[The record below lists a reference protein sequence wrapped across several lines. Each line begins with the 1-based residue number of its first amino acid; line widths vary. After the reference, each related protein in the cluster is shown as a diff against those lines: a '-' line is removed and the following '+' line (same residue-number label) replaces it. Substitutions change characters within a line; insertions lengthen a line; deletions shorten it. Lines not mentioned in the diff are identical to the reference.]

1 MVKIITNDTDHP
13 FSFPEGRQS
22 FISKPHPA
30 DEHAPGPLCLG
41 AEFSF
46 EYVQICRWRSVL
58 MPLSF
63 QQVKVIIQ
71 PEAAVNL
78 LARVTECRAGESLK
92 ILKSSVSHASKRKPR
107 GCGGRD
113 FISFIS
119 AISEG
124 QSTPCHTCTGL
135 SPLAVSAHVFFSREI
150 SASQSLPLCSAC
162 SDMVSILYR
171 HRASR
176 TRRAVSRST
185 CFSKHLT
192 RLAFE
197 VFSALL

>member
-150 SASQSLPLCSAC
+150 SASQSLRHCC
-162 SDMVSILYR
+162 KVSDEAAFCLIQRPYISKTLL
-171 HRASR
+171 
-176 TRRAVSRST
+176 TRRISPRGSP
-185 CFSKHLT
+185 
-192 RLAFE
+192 
-197 VFSALL
+197 

>member
-78 LARVTECRAGESLK
+78 LARVTE
-92 ILKSSVSHASKRKPR
+92 
-107 GCGGRD
+107 
-113 FISFIS
+113 
-119 AISEG
+119 
-124 QSTPCHTCTGL
+124 
-135 SPLAVSAHVFFSREI
+135 
-150 SASQSLPLCSAC
+150 
-162 SDMVSILYR
+162 
-171 HRASR
+171 
-176 TRRAVSRST
+176 
-185 CFSKHLT
+185 
-192 RLAFE
+192 
-197 VFSALL
+197 